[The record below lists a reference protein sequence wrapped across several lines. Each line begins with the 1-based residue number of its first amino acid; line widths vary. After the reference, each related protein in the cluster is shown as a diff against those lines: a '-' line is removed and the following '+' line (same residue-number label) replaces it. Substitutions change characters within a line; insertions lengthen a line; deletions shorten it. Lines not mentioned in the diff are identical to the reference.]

1 MTSVIKLQMDME
13 KYELISDSD
22 WPILCSK
29 AYLDLDGEVQYLSNW
44 VSNAAMIIRRHS
56 NITNRF
62 LFYSFYR
69 YKTLVVGEKD
79 IIAYAGEICEHDV
92 DVIAKIMRLCDTLLY
107 RCDFNDKARKAIKL
121 MEVKLIYQWRLQTE
135 KGFPK

>member
-1 MTSVIKLQMDME
+1 MTSIIKLQMDMQ
-13 KYELISDSD
+13 KYELINDSD

-29 AYLDLDGEVQYLSNW
+29 AYLDLEGEVQYSSNW
-44 VSNAAMIIRRHS
+44 ISNAAMMIRRHS
-56 NITNRF
+56 HITNRY

-79 IIAYAGEICEHDV
+79 IIAYAGEICEPYV
-92 DVIAKIMRLCDTLLY
+92 DVIDKIMRLCDTLLC
-107 RCDFNDKARKAIKL
+107 RCNFDDKARKAIKT
-121 MEVKLIYQWRLQTE
+121 MEAKLVYQWRLQTE